1 MAARDAPAL
10 FTILGDEEA
19 MAFWHRP
26 RLPRL
31 ATVEALL
38 ADELAAMAQGGFHYW
53 TMLKDEDAIGGI
65 DLSYDDGTS
74 AWAGFLLR
82 KDQWG
87 QGYGREALA
96 AVTDYAFGPMGLN
109 LLMAQVQR
117 GNGRAVRLLQSLG
130 FQEEG
135 PLADVMREDGP
146 RPTVRFSLNRSSKAQ
161 GA

>member
-1 MAARDAPAL
+1 MFA
-10 FTILGDEEA
+10 ILGDEEA

-31 ATVEALL
+31 ATAEALL
-38 ADELAAMAQGGFHYW
+38 ADELAAMTAGGFHYW
-53 TMLKDEDAIGGI
+53 TVWKDEDAIGGI
-65 DLSYDDGTS
+65 DLSHDDGIC

-82 KDQWG
+82 RDQWG
-87 QGYGREALA
+87 KGYAHEALA
-96 AVTDYAFGPMGLN
+96 AVIGYAFGPLGLN
-109 LLMAQVQR
+109 QLMARVQR
-117 GNGRAVRLLQSLG
+117 GNVRAIRLLQGLG

-146 RPTVRFSLNRSSKAQ
+146 RPTLRFGLTRSSKTQ